1 MDSVPIELKS
11 VVFRSAENIG
21 PKAIE
26 VKSNSEAKSK
36 SVESLS
42 DAAARVREDQL
53 ESRVDSARVQA
64 KEVELNKALR
74 RFGPTE
80 LKVEL
85 RDGGE
90 GPVFH
95 IVDKK
100 TGKELLQIPSEYKLS
115 IERTVEMLKGAL
127 FDSEV

>member
-1 MDSVPIELKS
+1 MDSVPIETKNG
-11 VVFRSAENIG
+11 VFRSAENIG
-21 PKAIE
+21 QKA
-26 VKSNSEAKSK
+26 VEAKSK

-42 DAAARVREDQL
+42 DTAARMREEQT
-53 ESRVDSARVQA
+53 ESRLDPTIVKA

-74 RFGPTE
+74 RFGATE

-115 IERTVEMLKGAL
+115 IERSVEMLKGAL